1 MRSYVDRLLPYL
13 MVNVT
18 RHHISL
24 FPPITN
30 PLYCTRHTVSVS
42 LAHHAQILLGY
53 PTVYRVTQQNWN
65 LLRTMRL
72 HIYQAMGIPICFS
85 RVDKTR
91 VTFSQRALVL
101 LKELNNNNALPE
113 NDRFLVRSY
122 DSSKQTLSTII
133 RHYADSDVLV
143 LHSYEERLNIW
154 FLRSFS
160 VVYVLDKDCSADRDG
175 HYLYRKIA
183 EKMSCDYRVVNAT
196 KEDADYDSL
205 QKRWVADRA
214 FIEKKFAVSLV
225 C

>member
-53 PTVYRVTQQNWN
+53 PTVYRVTQQNWY

-154 FLRSFS
+154 VPAVLLRGVRAGQGLRRGQGRALLVQEDCGED
-160 VVYVLDKDCSADRDG
+160 VVRLPRG
-175 HYLYRKIA
+175 Q
-183 EKMSCDYRVVNAT
+183 CDEGGRG
-196 KEDADYDSL
+196 L
-205 QKRWVADRA
+205 
-214 FIEKKFAVSLV
+214 
-225 C
+225 

>member
-1 MRSYVDRLLPYL
+1 MPCPRTTASSSVP
-13 MVNVT
+13 T
-18 RHHISL
+18 T
-24 FPPITN
+24 PPN
-30 PLYCTRHTVSVS
+30 
-42 LAHHAQILLGY
+42 
-53 PTVYRVTQQNWN
+53 
-65 LLRTMRL
+65 
-72 HIYQAMGIPICFS
+72 
-85 RVDKTR
+85 
-91 VTFSQRALVL
+91 
-101 LKELNNNNALPE
+101 
-113 NDRFLVRSY
+113 
-122 DSSKQTLSTII
+122 II
-133 RHYADSDVLV
+133 RLYADSDVLV

-160 VVYVLDKDCSADRDG
+160 VVYVLDKDCGADRDG

>member
-1 MRSYVDRLLPYL
+1 
-13 MVNVT
+13 
-18 RHHISL
+18 
-24 FPPITN
+24 
-30 PLYCTRHTVSVS
+30 
-42 LAHHAQILLGY
+42 
-53 PTVYRVTQQNWN
+53 
-65 LLRTMRL
+65 MRL

-160 VVYVLDKDCSADRDG
+160 VVYVLDKDCGADRDG